1 MTGFRSIMVPFGG
14 TGRFFRGRDNALVPV
29 VGGAGPTRTR
39 LLLAPCKIGAK
50 LIRAPL
56 LAI

>member
-1 MTGFRSIMVPFGG
+1 MVPFGG
-14 TGRFFRGRDNALVPV
+14 TGRFFCGRDNPLVPV
-29 VGGAGPTRTR
+29 VGGAGAARTR
-39 LLLAPCKIGAK
+39 LLLAPRKIGAK